1 MLHKLIKLFEK
12 VGTARAASQ
21 LANMGYHKEAKALML
36 SEINDKKEA
45 A

>member
-21 LANMGYHKEAKALML
+21 LANMGYHQEAKALML
-36 SEINDKKEA
+36 EEINNKKEA